1 MNILKRL
8 YQAFDDRVGISDAL
22 VPLAKHPVPPGTGWG
37 YVFGS
42 ATLFAFILQIVTGIT
57 LATLYI
63 PSTEQA
69 YNSIAFITNQA
80 VLGNFLRGIH
90 YFGAS
95 AMVVSVGAHMTRV
108 FLTGSYKFPR
118 EVNWLSGT
126 FLLLF
131 TIAMAFTGQLLRW
144 DQNAFWTVVV
154 GAEQAGRTPFIGD
167 LLAQFI
173 LAGRTVGGATL
184 SRFFSYHV
192 FFIPA
197 LIFATFGLHIY
208 LVIRHGV
215 SEPPKR
221 GRPVDP
227 KTYRSW
233 YQNLLDREGV
243 PFWPDVG
250 WRDAVFSVAMI
261 LVVVVLALVLGPLP
275 LGKPPDPTIIQAN
288 PRPDWYLL
296 WYFAVLALIPPIT
309 ENYVIIGAPLLAGI
323 VLLAL
328 PFLFNRG
335 ERTPV
340 RRPWAYGIVI
350 SVVLMIGTLTVIG
363 QQSPW
368 SPDFTAQPLPESVI
382 GASSGPIYE
391 GAQLFHKKGC
401 EYCHNIG
408 GYGGHRGPNLTYI
421 GDVLTRQEMTI
432 RILNGGPLMPAFA
445 SNITP
450 EELTLILDF
459 LQSRK
464 AP

>member
-1 MNILKRL
+1 LNILKRL
-8 YQAFDDRVGISDAL
+8 YQAFDDRVGISDTL
-22 VPLAKHPVPPGTGWG
+22 MPLAKHPVPPGTGWG

-42 ATLFAFILQIVTGIT
+42 ATLFAFILQVVTGIA
-57 LATLYI
+57 LATMYI
-63 PSTEQA
+63 PSTEHA
-69 YNSIAFITNQA
+69 YNSIAFITNEA
-80 VLGNFLRGIH
+80 VLGNLLRGIH

-95 AMVVSVGAHMTRV
+95 AMVVSVGAHMIRV

-154 GAEQAGRTPFIGD
+154 GAEQAGRAPFIGD
-167 LLAQFI
+167 FLAQFI
-173 LAGRTVGGATL
+173 LAGSTVGGATL
-184 SRFFSYHV
+184 TRFFSFHV

-197 LIFATFGLHIY
+197 LIFAIFGLHIF
-208 LVIRHGV
+208 LVVRHGV
-215 SEPPKR
+215 SEPPKA
-221 GRPVDP
+221 GRLVDV

-233 YQNLLDREGV
+233 YQALLDREGI
-243 PFWPDVG
+243 PFWPDVA

-261 LVVVVLALVLGPLP
+261 LVVVLLALIFGPLP

-296 WYFAVLALIPPIT
+296 WYFAVLALIPPAT

-328 PFLFNRG
+328 PFFFNRG
-335 ERTPV
+335 ERSPV
-340 RRPWAYGIVI
+340 RRPWAFGIVI
-350 SVVLMIGTLTVIG
+350 SVVVMIGTLTVIG

-368 SPDFTAQPLPESVI
+368 SPDFSAQPLPESVI

-401 EYCHNIG
+401 EYCHNIA
-408 GYGGHRGPNLTYI
+408 GYGGHRGPDLTYV
-421 GDVLTRQEMTI
+421 GDLLTRQEMTI
-432 RILNGGPLMPAFA
+432 RILNGGNLMPAFA

>member
-1 MNILKRL
+1 LNILKRL

>member
-1 MNILKRL
+1 LNILKRL
-8 YQAFDDRVGISDAL
+8 YQAFDDRVGISDTL
-22 VPLAKHPVPPGTGWG
+22 MPLAKHPVPPGTGWG

-42 ATLFAFILQIVTGIT
+42 ATLFAFILQVVTGIA
-57 LATLYI
+57 LATMYI
-63 PSTEQA
+63 PSTEHA
-69 YNSIAFITNQA
+69 YNSIAFITNEA
-80 VLGNFLRGIH
+80 VLGNLLRGIH

-95 AMVVSVGAHMTRV
+95 AMVVSVGAHMIRV

-154 GAEQAGRTPFIGD
+154 GAEQAGRAPFIGD
-167 LLAQFI
+167 FLAQFI
-173 LAGRTVGGATL
+173 LAGSTVGGATL
-184 SRFFSYHV
+184 TRFFSFHV

-197 LIFATFGLHIY
+197 LIFAIFGLHIF
-208 LVIRHGV
+208 LVVRHGV
-215 SEPPKR
+215 SEPPKA
-221 GRPVDP
+221 GQLVDV

-233 YQNLLDREGV
+233 YQALLDREGI
-243 PFWPDVG
+243 PFWPDVA

-261 LVVVVLALVLGPLP
+261 LVVVLLALIFGPLP

-296 WYFAVLALIPPIT
+296 WYFAVLALIPPAT

-328 PFLFNRG
+328 PFFFNRG
-335 ERTPV
+335 ERSPV
-340 RRPWAYGIVI
+340 RRPWAFGIVI
-350 SVVLMIGTLTVIG
+350 SVVVMIGTLTVIG

-368 SPDFTAQPLPESVI
+368 SPDFSAQPLPESVI

-401 EYCHNIG
+401 EYCHNIA
-408 GYGGHRGPNLTYI
+408 GYGGHRGPDLTYV
-421 GDVLTRQEMTI
+421 GDLLTRQEMTI
-432 RILNGGPLMPAFA
+432 RILNGGNLMPAFA